1 MWSVIG
7 SLASSVGGIIA
18 LLAVIVGLVAGGAYE
33 EHRIDAAKLTSLEL
47 SYQTASATAAAQAA
61 ATQKQLDAATSAAT
75 TAAATQQA
83 ALNNQLQAE
92 VLSVPTYVKTPATP
106 CVPWGFIRVLDAT
119 VLGSDPASLPLP
131 AGAANDACSTF
142 SYATVAAS
150 IVVNYGHA
158 KFNAAQLTAL
168 QAWVKQ
174 VAAMK

>member
-1 MWSVIG
+1 MWSLIG
-7 SLASSVGGIIA
+7 SLASSAGGILA
-18 LLAVIVGLVAGGAYE
+18 LLAVVAGLVAGGAYE
-33 EHRIDAAKLTSLEL
+33 EHRIDAGKLSALEL

-61 ATQKQLDAATSAAT
+61 ATQKQLDQATQTAT
-75 TAAATQQA
+75 TAALASQSS
-83 ALNNQLQAE
+83 LNAQLQTE

-150 IVVNYGHA
+150 IVANYGHA
-158 KFNAAQLTAL
+158 EFNAAQLTAL

-174 VAAMK
+174 VVAVK